1 MHNEAALQIV
11 NLKKYFDVEEGLFN
25 YRNAKLKA
33 VDDVSFD
40 VYSGETFGLVG
51 ESGCGKSTLGK
62 LITRLLEPTAGHIF
76 FEGTDLAYLS
86 NKRLKSIRQK
96 IQIIFQDPS
105 ASLNPRR
112 TIHDTLMEP
121 FIVHNLYTP
130 AEREKKINFLIDK
143 VGLASY
149 HMNRFPHE
157 LSGGQKQRIGIARAL
172 SLNPTLIVC
181 DEPLSALD
189 VSVQAQTLN
198 LMQDLQKEFNLTY
211 IFISHNLNVVYQISD
226 RVGVMYLGRMV
237 EVADYDQLY
246 ANPLHPYTQALLS
259 AIPQVNEK
267 NKKSRIILQGDVP
280 NPINPPNGCHFHLRC
295 NKAFDRCFV
304 EEPKRSLIDES
315 HFVVCHLYDNPVP
328 AQAGSETKGGK

>member
-1 MHNEAALQIV
+1 MEDLMHKDVLLQIV
-11 NLKKYFDVEEGLFN
+11 NLKKYFDVEEGLFSF
-25 YRNAKLKA
+25 RDDKVKA

-62 LITRLLEPTAGHIF
+62 VITRLLEPTAGHIF
-76 FEGTDLAYLS
+76 FEGTDMASLS
-86 NKRLKSIRQK
+86 NKQLKSVRQK

-112 TIHDTLMEP
+112 TIHDTLLEP

-130 AEREKKINFLIDK
+130 AEREKKINFLMDK

-172 SLNPTLIVC
+172 ALNPKLIVC
-181 DEPLSALD
+181 DEPVSALD
-189 VSVQAQTLN
+189 VSVQAQAIN
-198 LMQDLQKEFNLTY
+198 LMQDIQKEFNLTY

-237 EVADYDQLY
+237 EVAGYDQLY
-246 ANPLHPYTQALLS
+246 TTPLHPYTQALLS
-259 AIPQVNEK
+259 AIPQVDEQDK
-267 NKKSRIILQGDVP
+267 TSRIILQGDVP
-280 NPINPPNGCHFHLRC
+280 NPINPPSGCRFHTRC
-295 NKAFDRCFV
+295 NRAFDRCSV
-304 EEPKRSLIDES
+304 EEPQLSLINDG
-315 HFVVCHLYDNPVP
+315 HFVACHLYD
-328 AQAGSETKGGK
+328 E